1 MPHSVVEVLDDFSRE
16 HPRQQLRLWVRAGK
30 GWNLAYPRTPVA
42 ETEPGPD
49 AVEVPQEG
57 EEREWRIEVLDGS
70 ARDRRRT
77 ARFLARVVTRVR
89 RHYREVRAM
98 SRELSERY
106 EEITL
111 LYSISEIL
119 GSVISLDAA
128 AGIILGEV
136 QSTLAADRAALWL
149 HDPQREEL
157 SLVAAVGGDGQRGPI
172 SVEDR
177 NSLTAKV
184 FRESRSVIFEPG
196 DSFDRGDVESPP
208 SRRGDLLSVPVSY
221 TPPSGTART
230 IGVINL
236 VRHSSGEP
244 FSAGDLKL
252 VTAIASQVGAA
263 IENSRLVRAS
273 LQQERLVREAEL
285 AHDLQMKLLPAVEH
299 FSGEAEVAARCL
311 PAHSVGGD
319 FYQLFRLSGGR
330 LGVVIGDVSS
340 HGFAAA
346 LIMALTMSAVAIHA
360 SEGDPPAEVLRRVH
374 RTLIGEL
381 TSTEMYVTIFYG
393 VVDPRQG
400 RLTYA
405 NAGHP
410 HAFRISAAGEEERLS
425 ATNPPLGIVDLDSYS
440 EASAEWKAKEDLL
453 FLFTD
458 GLPRN
463 LEAGERAGEQQLV
476 DEVVLQR
483 HLPVC
488 ELLHHIFAMAE
499 TDGTAAA
506 DDRTAMLVRL

>member
-16 HPRQQLRLWVRAGK
+16 HPRRQARLWVRAGK
-30 GWNLAYPRTPVA
+30 RWNLAYPRGAVGEA
-42 ETEPGPD
+42 EPGPE

-57 EEREWRIEVLDGS
+57 QEREWRVEVLYGS
-70 ARDRRRT
+70 AREKKSLT
-77 ARFLARVVTRVR
+77 RFLARVLARAR
-89 RHYREVRAM
+89 RHHREVRAM
-98 SRELSERY
+98 STELSERY

-119 GSVISLDAA
+119 GSVISLDEAA
-128 AGIILGEV
+128 ATILAEV
-136 QSTLAADRAALWL
+136 KSTLAADRAALWL
-149 HDPQREEL
+149 HDPQRDEL
-157 SLVAAVGGDGQRGPI
+157 NLVAAVGGDGQRGPI

-177 NSLTAKV
+177 NSLTAQV

-196 DSFDRGDVESPP
+196 DTFRREEEESPSP
-208 SRRGDLLSVPVSY
+208 DRGDLLSVPVSY
-221 TPPSGTART
+221 TPPSGSTRT

-236 VRHSSGEP
+236 VRHSGDR

-263 IENSRLVRAS
+263 IENNRLVRAS

-285 AHDLQMKLLPAVEH
+285 AHDLQMKLLPEVAH
-299 FSGEAEVAARCL
+299 FAGEAEVAARCL

-330 LGVVIGDVSS
+330 LGVVMGDVSS

-381 TSTEMYVTIFYG
+381 TSTEMFVTLFYG

-410 HAFRISAAGEEERLS
+410 HAFRISAAGEEERLP

-440 EASAEWKAKEDLL
+440 EACAEWKAKEDLL

-458 GLPRN
+458 GLPRA
-463 LEAGERAGEQQLV
+463 LAAGERHGEQQLV
-476 DEVVLQR
+476 EEVVRLR
-483 HLPVC
+483 ALPVC
-488 ELLHHIFAMAE
+488 ELLERLFSLEA
-499 TDGTAAA
+499 TDDAPAA
-506 DDRTAMLVRL
+506 DDRTALLVRL